1 MADFIEQ
8 QPPAFHLKAKFHDF
22 DEIAETV
29 EGWDLDWQ
37 QLDRGRLEATVQ
49 QLGSLSWLLTR
60 VSFSRQFHQR
70 GGTPPGFLTFGMP
83 GKAVE
88 ELNWC
93 GQSASGTNLMVFRSG
108 GEYESTSQADFQA
121 HTFSFS
127 EELLDRVAGSLDLP
141 TVKQLLTGSHE
152 VFAPDSVLLGKMR
165 ARLQRIF
172 RTAAA
177 DPTCLSGPGL
187 RQEIESELPKL
198 LLQAL
203 AQGRVTRRPRSSA
216 VRSRAMSQA
225 KLLIAE
231 ALDEHLTVQE
241 ICDSVGVSERTLRY
255 AFQEQLGVSPKRY
268 LQSVRLNRVR
278 REIRTS
284 PPDVKIADVANRW
297 GFWHM
302 GQFAADYRRHFDEL
316 PSETLRRTR

>member
-1 MADFIEQ
+1 M
-8 QPPAFHLKAKFHDF
+8 
-22 DEIAETV
+22 
-29 EGWDLDWQ
+29 
-37 QLDRGRLEATVQ
+37 
-49 QLGSLSWLLTR
+49 
-60 VSFSRQFHQR
+60 
-70 GGTPPGFLTFGMP
+70 
-83 GKAVE
+83 E

-93 GQSASGTNLMVFRSG
+93 GQSASGTNSMVFCSG
-108 GEYESTSQADFQA
+108 GEYESTSQAGFRA
-121 HTFSFS
+121 NTFSFS

-141 TVKQLLTGSHE
+141 TVKHLLPGSHQ
-152 VFAPDSVLLGKMR
+152 VLAPDSVLLGKMR
-165 ARLQRIF
+165 ARLQEIF

-177 DPTCLSGPGL
+177 DPTSLSGPGL
-187 RQEIESELPKL
+187 RQEIETELPKL
-198 LLQAL
+198 LLQAI
-203 AQGRVTRRPRSSA
+203 AQGKESRRPRSSA

-225 KLLIAE
+225 KLLITE
-231 ALDEHLTVQE
+231 ELDEHLTVQQ
-241 ICDSVGVSERTLRY
+241 ICDAVGVSERTLRY

-302 GQFAADYRRHFDEL
+302 GQFAGDYRRHFDEL